1 MIAVVVA
8 EGAPWLA
15 AVLARVAPGERA
27 VTLAA
32 LVPPALRVA
41 QRVWARGD
49 AGRRMKAR
57 LVARRVA
64 DRLAAAS
71 LPAASR
77 LVIAPS
83 GAAERT
89 FAAARERGV
98 ATLLV
103 HDVPLMRRLHED
115 LDAAAR
121 RHPEAAFLRRYRAPA
136 RDVARQEAERV
147 LADRIVVRGAYA
159 RDALLREGVQE
170 SKLVMADDA
179 PVAPRRPRPRG
190 PRRLILAG
198 LATARSGTREALAAR
213 EITGDAELLVRAGE
227 GLDPADLLL
236 RRRVR
241 ASTCDERDTLDGV
254 HAVLAPAWCESYAP
268 EITLAARLGVP
279 VVATARGAGP
289 VDLARAGVEV
299 PPGDVDALVRAIAGL
314 EL

>member
-1 MIAVVVA
+1 MIAVVVVEA
-8 EGAPWLA
+8 APWLGS
-15 AVLARVAPGERA
+15 VLARVAAGERVVA
-27 VTLAA
+27 LAA
-32 LVPPALRVA
+32 LVPQALRVA

-49 AGRRMKAR
+49 AGRRMEAR
-57 LVARRVA
+57 LVARRLA

-71 LPAASR
+71 LPAAVR
-77 LVIAPS
+77 LVVAPS

-103 HDVPLMRRLHED
+103 NDVPLMRRLHDD

-121 RHPEAAFLRRYRAPA
+121 RHRDAAFLRRYRAPA

-159 RDALLREGVQE
+159 RDALLRDGVPE
-170 SKLVMADDA
+170 SKLVMTDDP

-190 PRRLILAG
+190 PRRLLLAG

-213 EITGDAELLVRAGE
+213 ELAVDAELLVRAGE
-227 GLDPADLLL
+227 GLDPGDLLL
-236 RRRVR
+236 HPRVR
-241 ASTCDERDTLDGV
+241 AATRAERDTLDGV
-254 HAVLAPAWCESYAP
+254 HAVLAPAWCESYAS
-268 EITLAARLGVP
+268 EVALAARLGVP
-279 VVATARGAGP
+279 VVATARGAGA

-299 PPGDVDALVRAIAGL
+299 APGDVDALARAIAAL
-314 EL
+314 P